1 MPIKQKLKIIGE
13 INSSMNTE
21 INPKPELESKPDN
34 ELDELIRDLTKVG
47 SVPKS
52 EAKRKIQKLL
62 DKAREEWNNELVESQ
77 KETLV
82 LIKEIV
88 EKMKKE
94 PDCPIENGEW
104 ISSSTRGYDQ
114 ALNDLLSEIEKIE

>member
-1 MPIKQKLKIIGE
+1 MTNQSNNK
-13 INSSMNTE
+13 
-21 INPKPELESKPDN
+21 N

-47 SVPKS
+47 SIPKS
-52 EAKRKIQKLL
+52 ETRRRIQKLL

-82 LIKEIV
+82 LKKEEV